1 MELNSE
7 VYRLGKIVNRNLK
20 LSQEDKEYY
29 LQDSYLKQQPRF
41 FGLTKTATQEMQK
54 FEEEL
59 NSKLQKSL

>member
-29 LQDSYLKQQPRF
+29 LQDNYLKQRPRF
-41 FGLTKTATQEMQK
+41 FALTKTATPEIQK
-54 FEEEL
+54 LEEEFNKKL
-59 NSKLQKSL
+59 NNSL